1 MPKIYSDFL
10 QEDCKRRTRKLKRR
24 TRRLQTPHAG
34 IGNAARGDYNAAC
47 GVFRRDTKKSRSI
60 LTDEA
65 AFIIAI

>member
-10 QEDCKRRTRKLKRR
+10 QEDYKRRTRKLKRR
-24 TRRLQTPHAG
+24 VRRFP
-34 IGNAARGDYNAAC
+34 ARH
-47 GVFRRDTKKSRSI
+47 KKSRSI

>member
-24 TRRLQTPHAG
+24 LRRFPEK
-34 IGNAARGDYNAAC
+34 N
-47 GVFRRDTKKSRSI
+47 KKSRSI